1 MERTQKE
8 NEIILIP
15 RLGYWHLANKGPNQ
29 HIHHR
34 EGNCSYSYHQMKFII
49 DGKYKY
55 TECLR
60 S

>member
-1 MERTQKE
+1 MERIQKE
-8 NEIILIP
+8 EQIILVP
-15 RLGYWHLANKGPNQ
+15 YLGYWHVANKGPNQ
-29 HIHHR
+29 YIHHR
-34 EGNCSYSYHQMKFII
+34 KGNCSKSYEQMKFII